1 VTPVIYTTQA
11 RAELAK
17 IWRDIADENEPA
29 ADRIFLAITERV
41 EALRHYP
48 RIGPRRPD
56 IRPTTR
62 LLVEGNYLILY
73 ELHPDR
79 DDEPVEWVEVVT
91 IVDGRRDLTEF
102 F

>member
-1 VTPVIYTTQA
+1 MTPVVYTTQA

-17 IWRDIADENEPA
+17 I
-29 ADRIFLAITERV
+29 
-41 EALRHYP
+41 YP